1 MQSAPGHRLIAAGV
15 RYSAYVD
22 SPLPTGFDRT
32 ISQPYV
38 VACTTELPVVEK
50 HQRVLAIGTGS
61 GYEAAVPASLSDHVF
76 SLEFVPKPASR
87 GGQVYDHVIH
97 EGGWHAW
104 LPINLSKPA
113 LTRP

>member
-1 MQSAPGHRLIAAGV
+1 MQSAPGHRFIPAGV
-15 RYSAYVD
+15 RCSVYVD
-22 SPLPTGFDRT
+22 SPLPTGFDQT
-32 ISQPYV
+32 ISKPYV
-38 VACTTELPVVEK
+38 VARTTELMGVEK
-50 HQRVLAIGTGS
+50 HHHVLAIGTGS
-61 GYEAAVPASLSDHVF
+61 GYEAVVLASLSDHVF
-76 SLEFVPKPASR
+76 SLEFVPEPANR